1 MRTGRPEKKVDE
13 TTLLAVLRETPA
25 TAMEIARKYN
35 AQRETADEKMSHTTM
50 RKNLNALARAGTVL
64 NGYRIRKT
72 DSGRIRFFWKSRGG
86 E

>member
-13 TTLLAVLRETPA
+13 ATLLGVLRETPA
-25 TAMEIARKYN
+25 TAMEIARNYN
-35 AQRETADEKMSHTTM
+35 EQQETAAERMSHTTM
-50 RKNLNALARAGTVL
+50 RKNLNALALAGTVL

-72 DSGRIRFFWKSRGG
+72 ESGRLRFFWKSLVG